1 MDQTLL
7 IIKLVI
13 SGLLGLLIGI
23 ERELLIQKEKK
34 EIAAGLRTFTLITLL
49 GTLSSYISTH
59 MIWFLPLMLS
69 GIILLNLASYF
80 ATSKKSIGLTTEI
93 TMLIAFLIGSLV
105 YYGEEKLAIAFT
117 VLMVT
122 LLSTRKI
129 SHNLIKKI
137 KYSELLDALKF
148 AIILFVILPFLPN
161 KNFGPLGFF
170 NPYQIWLMVVFVSG
184 ISYIGYILTKVLGPD
199 KGIKITGIFG
209 GLVSSTAVTSSMASK
224 SKIIGK
230 SIEPLVFA
238 TVAASSIMFIR
249 TLLLIFVVNPVLSTK
264 LIIPLLTMSFVG
276 ILGSLMIWRK
286 EIKVGTEIELKSP
299 FSLWPAL
306 KFGFFFALI
315 LLISKLANLYLGEI
329 GVYLTSIFS
338 SLVDVT
344 AITLSISAMA
354 GNNISH
360 QTGLISIFLAIISNT
375 IVKFLIAYFS
385 GDKKYS
391 KQVGMIFLLM
401 LLSGMISIFLFYH
414 C

>member
-7 IIKLVI
+7 IVKLVI

-224 SKIIGK
+224 SKIMGK
-230 SIEPLVFA
+230 SIGPLVFA

-306 KFGFFFALI
+306 KFGLFFTLI

-401 LLSGMISIFLFYH
+401 LLSGMISIFLF
-414 C
+414 

>member
-7 IIKLVI
+7 IVKLVI

-161 KNFGPLGFF
+161 KNFGPLDFF

-344 AITLSISAMA
+344 AITLSVSAMA

-401 LLSGMISIFLFYH
+401 LLSGMISIFLF
-414 C
+414 

>member
-7 IIKLVI
+7 IVKLVI

-161 KNFGPLGFF
+161 KNFGPLDFF

-306 KFGFFFALI
+306 KFGLFFTLI

-344 AITLSISAMA
+344 AITLSVSAMA

-360 QTGLISIFLAIISNT
+360 QTGLISIFLALISNT

-385 GDKKYS
+385 GNKKYS
-391 KQVGMIFLLM
+391 KQVGMMFLLI
-401 LLSGMISIFLFYH
+401 LLSGMIAILLF
-414 C
+414 